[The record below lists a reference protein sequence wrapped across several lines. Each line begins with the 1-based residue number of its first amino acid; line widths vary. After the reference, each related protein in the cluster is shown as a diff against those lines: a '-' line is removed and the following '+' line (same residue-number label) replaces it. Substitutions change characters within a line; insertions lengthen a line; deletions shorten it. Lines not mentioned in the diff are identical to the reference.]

1 MASPSIPEQPVRKT
15 RSLADMQAD
24 NTRLQAEFKQANAR
38 VAGLQQGI
46 NTLQGGPSKSYSGAL
61 GVGLSGAG
69 NNPPRTYSPGT
80 PQRMAV
86 DQINKQIAEATAYRD
101 AFTPQ
106 FRDLTKE
113 FNEYRAGQLV
123 AKAAGG
129 FAAPSPTSPKADF
142 SGVTARVSSTEKI
155 VNPAATDA
163 APTPTAQSPADGIY
177 RGKSANG
184 VRVYSDSTAG
194 LEEGITK
201 TNAGFG
207 RGTPEAQ
214 RWLSSVQPL
223 AGSQDAAPQ
232 PSASPAGGPPQA
244 WSASHGVHAP
254 GSYGP
259 ATQAPLRTATLAAS
273 PAAMAP
279 MSQGAAPSAGMP
291 AITAGSLA
299 PASVQA
305 ASTATPAAAV
315 GGAQRLLGGNPM
327 PAPVAAAAPQFERVL
342 PASVPMTQTSTG
354 RGGVIENPGDS
365 TANKLQRAL
374 TSYSVKGSPSTRAA
388 IAQAILGE
396 AGARQNE
403 RMQTLKT
410 QDQAALDAMKLNA
423 DAAKGNADRRLS
435 ADKFNAESQDTREHR
450 RQLVELERSKPFQYE
465 QGEDGTRTIVRNDG
479 SLTPITD
486 ANGAPAKFV
495 APQRGLSHD
504 VAFKAFNDRAQAI
517 ESGMGTAEEKAA
529 ALEALRQEPMFAQF
543 VGAGQQAAAVPEV
556 SARKAGEVYDT
567 PKGKMKWTGTGW
579 VSAQ

>member
-1 MASPSIPEQPVRKT
+1 MAIPEQLSYMRKYNIGQGAGAPGPVMMQPPSSPASAPAPAPTRTTPNYRAALASLPAGPLQDPVPNTLWQNFGPGMETSLPREQRQQQPNAVPAVGNVTASRPADRK
-15 RSLADMQAD
+15 LAD
-24 NTRLQAEFKQANAR
+24 
-38 VAGLQQGI
+38 
-46 NTLQGGPSKSYSGAL
+46 
-61 GVGLSGAG
+61 
-69 NNPPRTYSPGT
+69 GT
-80 PQRMAV
+80 PVFAS
-86 DQINKQIAEATAYRD
+86 D
-101 AFTPQ
+101 AKLNF
-106 FRDLTKE
+106 
-113 FNEYRAGQLV
+113 
-123 AKAAGG
+123 
-129 FAAPSPTSPKADF
+129 
-142 SGVTARVSSTEKI
+142 
-155 VNPAATDA
+155 
-163 APTPTAQSPADGIY
+163 
-177 RGKSANG
+177 
-184 VRVYSDSTAG
+184 
-194 LEEGITK
+194 
-201 TNAGFG
+201 
-207 RGTPEAQ
+207 
-214 RWLSSVQPL
+214 
-223 AGSQDAAPQ
+223 
-232 PSASPAGGPPQA
+232 
-244 WSASHGVHAP
+244 
-254 GSYGP
+254 
-259 ATQAPLRTATLAAS
+259 
-273 PAAMAP
+273 
-279 MSQGAAPSAGMP
+279 GAA
-291 AITAGSLA
+291 
-299 PASVQA
+299 
-305 ASTATPAAAV
+305 ATPAAA
-315 GGAQRLLGGNPM
+315 
-327 PAPVAAAAPQFERVL
+327 PVQPAAAPQFERVL